1 MPNLNFAVM
10 FSNLRQP
17 LVLFIASFVL
27 LFISMQIKVMRW
39 PAGNLLFGSMLM
51 VQGIAIVWLII
62 AIFRKK

>member
-10 FSNLRQP
+10 FSNLRHP

-62 AIFRKK
+62 AIIRKK

>member
-1 MPNLNFAVM
+1 MPNLNSAVM
-10 FSNLRQP
+10 FSNLRHP

-62 AIFRKK
+62 AIIRKK